1 MTNNLEQ
8 AKTSRAMAALDTMAT
23 TWAMTFDIR
32 RAVKAMMSL
41 PDGEDRL
48 IAFIKQAHCE
58 GLYAGRTSLATQPAR
73 ADALAVSVPDDL
85 QLRIAPPFVPLG
97 EVPISLTLSEARLLY
112 TMANVSIESGGGDPD
127 YITLRAKALLAK
139 NGSSEKRVE
148 QGAIDKLGAAIER
161 ALDEAPVSDVLSV
174 LTGAFV
180 GLTVELVRRQ
190 GHDVAEEIKV
200 AGGRQ
205 RDITIHAP
213 KELGHG

>member
-32 RAVKAMMSL
+32 KAVKAMMSL

-48 IAFIKQAHCE
+48 IAFVKQAHCE
-58 GLYAGRTSLATQPAR
+58 GLYVGRTSLATQP
-73 ADALAVSVPDDL
+73 
-85 QLRIAPPFVPLG
+85 
-97 EVPISLTLSEARLLY
+97 
-112 TMANVSIESGGGDPD
+112 
-127 YITLRAKALLAK
+127 
-139 NGSSEKRVE
+139 E
-148 QGAIDKLGAAIER
+148 QAAIDKLGAAIER